1 MIRGFTLV
9 ELLVAITIVALMA
22 AIGFPSLTRQMDR
35 LAVNRAAVDLSATYQ
50 SARLWAV
57 YHGSRVRIEFSETSL
72 RGVAEGAADS
82 LFLSVPGPARYGV
95 RLTASRPTIRIGPT
109 GIGLGGANTK
119 LVLVRGAVA
128 ESLATSRLGRLRRY
142 P

>member
-9 ELLVAITIVALMA
+9 ELLIAIIIVALMA
-22 AIGFPSLTRQMDR
+22 AIGFPTLTRQMDR
-35 LAVNRAAVDLSATYQ
+35 LAVNRAAIDLSATYQ

-57 YHGSRVRIEFSETSL
+57 YHGSRVRSEFSEASL
-72 RGVAEGAADS
+72 RGVAEGATDS
-82 LFLSVPGPARYGV
+82 VFLDVPGPARYRV
-95 RLTASRPTIRIGPT
+95 RLTASRPSIRLGPT
-109 GIGLGGANTK
+109 GLGLGAANTK
-119 LVLVRGAVA
+119 LVLVRGEVA